1 VTALATNQPET
12 EDIMVKSI
20 SGAALIATLALA
32 GPLTAQQTRQA
43 PAQSAAHSS
52 SMMAHMRAMDSLG
65 VRVDSALARMNR
77 ATGEARVTAMAE
89 VLNAL
94 GAERR
99 EMHAH
104 MREMQA
110 HEAGMMGGHSEG
122 AKPHEHQKPAATRPD
137 STPRAPR

>member
-1 VTALATNQPET
+1 MRSAL
-12 EDIMVKSI
+12 
-20 SGAALIATLALA
+20 LLLCLASPLA
-32 GPLTAQQTRQA
+32 AQQAGHTPSP
-43 PAQSAAHSS
+43 PAGQPAG
-52 SMMAHMRAMDSLG
+52 MMAHMRAMDSLG

-77 ATGEARVTAMAE
+77 TTGEARVSAMAD

-110 HEAGMMGGHSEG
+110 HEGGMMGGAHSEG
-122 AKPHEHQKPAATRPD
+122 AKPHEHPKPAAARPD
-137 STPRAPR
+137 STPRPTR